1 MFYVV
6 FKLACVGFCCFVFD
20 FNKIVIGKSTFLGY
34 NDKKIFL
41 YFFRFRVKLQHNLT
55 FLVIYI
61 QITQNGGYF
70 MSTASI
76 HSLSPLEDSTIL
88 IDLHTHSLS
97 SGHGS
102 NDTITDMAKAAAKSG
117 IQILGISEHGP
128 ATAGSVKPSYFRSLK
143 LANRKR
149 FGITILYGAEVNIIT
164 PSGTLDLDDDVLSC
178 LDYALVSIH
187 PPTLTPYEHR
197 DLTNAYINAMD
208 HPNVRFLGHIDDA
221 RFPVDFER
229 LLAIAKEKEVYPEIN
244 NGSLM
249 PDAYRKGGQENCRK
263 ILEICK
269 RINLPVL
276 LSSDSHGAKNIGNIE
291 YILPLLEECTFPEHL
306 IINNQPELLWK
317 ILER

>member
-1 MFYVV
+1 
-6 FKLACVGFCCFVFD
+6 
-20 FNKIVIGKSTFLGY
+20 
-34 NDKKIFL
+34 
-41 YFFRFRVKLQHNLT
+41 
-55 FLVIYI
+55 
-61 QITQNGGYF
+61 
-70 MSTASI
+70 MSTTQRKT
-76 HSLSPLEDSTIL
+76 LSTNSAATVFSGDILDKSTIL
-88 IDLHTHSLS
+88 IDLHTHSIS

-102 NDTITDMAKAAAKSG
+102 TDTITDMAKAAAKSG

-143 LANRKR
+143 LASRKR

-164 PSGTLDLDDDVLSC
+164 PSGTLDLDDDGLSC

-197 DLTNAYINAMD
+197 DLTNAYVNAMD

-229 LLAIAKEKEVYPEIN
+229 LLTIAKEKGIYPEIN

-263 ILEICK
+263 ILDICK
-269 RINLPVL
+269 KIQLPVL
-276 LSSDSHGAKNIGNIE
+276 LSSDSHGTKNIGNIE
-291 YILPLLEECTFPEHL
+291 YVIPLLKECNFPAHL
-306 IINNQPELLWK
+306 IINHQPEFLWK
-317 ILER
+317 ILKK

>member
-1 MFYVV
+1 
-6 FKLACVGFCCFVFD
+6 
-20 FNKIVIGKSTFLGY
+20 
-34 NDKKIFL
+34 
-41 YFFRFRVKLQHNLT
+41 
-55 FLVIYI
+55 
-61 QITQNGGYF
+61 
-70 MSTASI
+70 MSTTFNY
-76 HSLSPLEDSTIL
+76 STNELGESSIL
-88 IDLHTHSLS
+88 IDLHTHSIS

-102 NDTITDMAKAAAKSG
+102 TDTITDMAKTAANVG

-143 LANRKR
+143 LASRNR
-149 FGITILYGAEVNIIT
+149 FGVQILYGAEVNIIT
-164 PSGTLDLDDDVLSC
+164 PSGKLDLEDDVLAC

-197 DLTNAYINAMD
+197 DLTHAYVNAME
-208 HPNVRFLGHIDDA
+208 HPKVKFLGHIDDA

-229 LLAIAKEKEVYPEIN
+229 LLVIAKEKGIYPEIN

-269 RINLPVL
+269 RLELPVL
-276 LSSDSHGAKNIGNIE
+276 LSSDSHGAKNIGNVE
-291 YILPLLEECTFPEHL
+291 YVLPLLEEYSFPEHL

-317 ILER
+317 ILEH